1 MRVRAQAK
9 WVRTSARKARLV
21 LDHIR
26 GRSVPEARTILAF
39 TPRAAATDIEKVLRS
54 AVANAEANH
63 GLDGDE
69 LVVEAA
75 FADEGPTLKRW
86 KPRARGRVNRIRK
99 RTCHV
104 TLVLAEV
111 PEENTRR
118 RPRKQ
123 ARDARVRTCGRGV
136 HAEGQDTT
144 TQEGGGCLMG
154 QKVHPGGFRVGVIH
168 DWKSNWWTGKPEF
181 AAYLL
186 EDVRIREHILGK
198 LSHAGLSDIL
208 IRKDK
213 QRITVDIYT
222 ARPGIVIGK
231 SGVEVDALRKEL
243 HAITKKNVHIN
254 INEIKRPELD
264 AKLVAQ
270 SIAEQLE
277 NRVSFRRAM
286 KRSLASAMRSGAQGI
301 KITAAG
307 RLGGGEMSRREMY
320 SEGRVPLHTIRADID
335 YGQAEA
341 KTTFGIIGVKVWVNK
356 GEIMPEGYDAPA
368 ARDTR
373 LGDQDQA
380 RRRRG
385 ASAEGLGASR
395 EGRGRGQDREGLGI
409 MPRKRRAVSVQVA
422 VGRGSARA
430 ATSSRGRRRPRRRRP
445 PSSPRAGARR
455 RARGAGRSGDS
466 RGDARGG
473 RELMLMPRKTK
484 FRRHHRGHRRGMS
497 TGQTTVQFGEYGL
510 KALEAGWVTNR
521 QIEAARIA
529 ATRKIRRSGKVWINL
544 FPDKP
549 FTKKPAET
557 RMGSGKGSP
566 EGWVAVVKPG
576 RVMFELAGVDEPL
589 AKEALRLAGQKLPLK
604 TKFVRREADL
614 FES

>member
-1 MRVRAQAK
+1 
-9 WVRTSARKARLV
+9 
-21 LDHIR
+21 
-26 GRSVPEARTILAF
+26 
-39 TPRAAATDIEKVLRS
+39 
-54 AVANAEANH
+54 
-63 GLDGDE
+63 
-69 LVVEAA
+69 
-75 FADEGPTLKRW
+75 
-86 KPRARGRVNRIRK
+86 
-99 RTCHV
+99 
-104 TLVLAEV
+104 
-111 PEENTRR
+111 
-118 RPRKQ
+118 
-123 ARDARVRTCGRGV
+123 
-136 HAEGQDTT
+136 
-144 TQEGGGCLMG
+144 MG

-231 SGVEVDALRKEL
+231 SGVEVDALRREL

-301 KITAAG
+301 KITAGG

-368 ARDTR
+368 RARHASRRPGSGAPATR
-373 LGDQDQA
+373 
-380 RRRRG
+380 RVRRG
-385 ASAEGLGASR
+385 SR
-395 EGRGRGQDREGLGI
+395 RL
-409 MPRKRRAVSVQVA
+409 A
-422 VGRGSARA
+422 
-430 ATSSRGRRRPRRRRP
+430 RGRRPW
-445 PSSPRAGARR
+445 AGSR
-455 RARGAGRSGDS
+455 RAR
-466 RGDARGG
+466 
-473 RELMLMPRKTK
+473 
-484 FRRHHRGHRRGMS
+484 HRAA
-497 TGQTTVQFGEYGL
+497 Q
-510 KALEAGWVTNR
+510 
-521 QIEAARIA
+521 AARTA
-529 ATRKIRRSGKVWINL
+529 
-544 FPDKP
+544 
-549 FTKKPAET
+549 
-557 RMGSGKGSP
+557 
-566 EGWVAVVKPG
+566 PG
-576 RVMFELAGVDEPL
+576 RRTAGAAAAP
-589 AKEALRLAGQKLPLK
+589 
-604 TKFVRREADL
+604 
-614 FES
+614 